1 MATRSS
7 SSANACHYKAVELGG
22 LLARKQE
29 KIVFVFSRRNDEMGV
44 PQENPKTSFVTSW
57 KERLRI
63 IF

>member
-22 LLARKQE
+22 LLARNP
-29 KIVFVFSRRNDEMGV
+29 RRNDEIGV

-57 KERLRI
+57 QEGLWI
-63 IF
+63 II